1 MLARAAR
8 RPRAFGRALPRRVA
22 MLSVHTSPL
31 HQPGTGDAG
40 GMNVYI
46 VELAKRLAA
55 IDIEVEIF
63 TRATTGALPPAV
75 ELAPGVL
82 VRHVDAGPYEGL
94 AKEDLPAQLCAFTHG
109 VMQAWAGH
117 RPGHYDLV
125 HSHYWL
131 SGHVGWLAAERWGT
145 PLVHAMHTMAKVK
158 NAALA
163 VGDTPEP
170 AARVI
175 GETQIVRAADRLI
188 ANTDEEAGELIRHYE
203 SDPAKVAVVHPGVN
217 LDRFRP
223 APPQDLSYATN
234 AQVTPYGTAHGAT
247 RDTGHGAPRDT
258 RHEAPRDTK
267 SGPTTSGPTD
277 TPTGRTTTGRTPTG
291 RDRTAHDHPLHEG
304 PTHPT
309 PPHFDPAVIAAS
321 RAAARERLGLPQ
333 HALVPL
339 FAGRI
344 QPLKAP
350 DIVLRAVAHLLTEH
364 PSLRD
369 RVVLPI
375 VGGPSGSGLA
385 KPEGLHKLAAQLG
398 IADLV
403 RFRPPVGQEQLAD
416 WYRAASVLVMP
427 SYSESFGLVAIE
439 AQACGTPVVAA
450 AVGGLPVAVRDGVS
464 GFLIDGHDPA
474 HYARALR
481 RFAFD
486 PTLATRMGVDAARH
500 AHSFGW
506 DRAAAATADVYGAA
520 LHERR
525 GRLRSTHG

>member
-1 MLARAAR
+1 MSQYAPRQGSRSPLPKPRGGLLSRAAAR
-8 RPRAFGRALPRRVA
+8 RPRTFGRSVPRRIA

-46 VELAKRLAA
+46 VELARRLAA

-63 TRATTGALPPAV
+63 TRATTGALPPTV

-109 VMQAWAGH
+109 VMQVWAGH

-131 SGHVGWLAAERWGT
+131 SGHVGWLAAQRWGT

-163 VGDTPEP
+163 AGDTPEP

-188 ANTDEEAGELIRHYE
+188 ANTAEEAGELVRHYE
-203 SDPAKVAVVHPGVN
+203 SEPHKVAVVHPGVN

-223 APPQDLSYATN
+223 APPHQYLAASAPDVCRETSPET
-234 AQVTPYGTAHGAT
+234 TP
-247 RDTGHGAPRDT
+247 
-258 RHEAPRDTK
+258 EA
-267 SGPTTSGPTD
+267 
-277 TPTGRTTTGRTPTG
+277 
-291 RDRTAHDHPLHEG
+291 
-304 PTHPT
+304 
-309 PPHFDPAVIAAS
+309 VAAS

-350 DIVLRAVAHLLTEH
+350 DVVLRAVAHLLTEH

-369 RVVLPI
+369 RVVLPV

-385 KPEGLHKLAAQLG
+385 KPEGLQKLAARLG

-403 RFRPPVGQEQLAD
+403 QFRPPVGQERLAD

-427 SYSESFGLVAIE
+427 SYSESFGLVAAE
-439 AQACGTPVVAA
+439 AQACGTPVIAA

-464 GFLIDGHDPA
+464 GFLVDGHDPA
-474 HYARALR
+474 DYARMLH
-481 RFAFD
+481 RFVTAPD
-486 PTLATRMGVDAARH
+486 LATSMGASAARH
-500 AHSFGW
+500 AQSFGW
-506 DRAAAATADVYGAA
+506 DAAAAATADVYGAA

>member
-1 MLARAAR
+1 MSQYVSRLRGRPQSQFTGPARLR
-8 RPRAFGRALPRRVA
+8 LGGSRKPRRVA

-46 VELAKRLAA
+46 VELARKLASLN
-55 IDIEVEIF
+55 IEVEIF
-63 TRATTGALPPAV
+63 TRATTGTLPPAV

-94 AKEDLPAQLCAFTHG
+94 NKEDLPAQLCAFTHG

-117 RPGHYDLV
+117 RPGYYDLV

-131 SGHVGWLAAERWGT
+131 SGHVGWLAAERWGV

-163 VGDTPEP
+163 EGDTPEP

-188 ANTDEEAGELIRHYE
+188 ANTAEEAGELVRHYE
-203 SDPAKVAVVHPGVN
+203 AEPDRVAVVHPGVN

-223 APPQDLSYATN
+223 ASG
-234 AQVTPYGTAHGAT
+234 VTG
-247 RDTGHGAPRDT
+247 
-258 RHEAPRDTK
+258 
-267 SGPTTSGPTD
+267 SGVAD
-277 TPTGRTTTGRTPTG
+277 
-291 RDRTAHDHPLHEG
+291 E
-304 PTHPT
+304 
-309 PPHFDPAVIAAS
+309 
-321 RAAARERLGLPQ
+321 RAAARRRLDLPQ
-333 HALVPL
+333 DALIPL

-350 DIVLRAVAHLLTEH
+350 DILLRAVAVLLDQD
-364 PSLRD
+364 PSLRS
-369 RVVLPI
+369 RIVVPV

-385 KPEGLHKLAAQLG
+385 KPEGLQKLAARLG
-398 IADLV
+398 IADVV
-403 RFRPPVGQEQLAD
+403 RFRPPVGQDRLAD

-439 AQACGTPVVAA
+439 AEACGTPVIAA
-450 AVGGLPVAVRDGVS
+450 SVGGLPVAVKDGVS
-464 GFLIDGHDPA
+464 GFLIDGHDPVDYA
-474 HYARALR
+474 HALR
-481 RFAFD
+481 RFADD
-486 PTLATRMGVDAARH
+486 PSLTLRMGAAAARH
-500 AHSFGW
+500 AESFGW
-506 DRAAAATADVYGAA
+506 DTAAGATADVYTAA
-520 LHERR
+520 LQERR
-525 GRLRSTHG
+525 RRLRSLHG

>member
-1 MLARAAR
+1 MSQYVSR
-8 RPRAFGRALPRRVA
+8 RRSRSHGSFPGRSGLRLPGGTRRPRRVA

-46 VELAKRLAA
+46 VELAKKLASLN
-55 IDIEVEIF
+55 IEVEIF
-63 TRATTGALPPAV
+63 TRATTGTLPPAV

-94 AKEDLPAQLCAFTHG
+94 AKEELPAQLCAFTHG

-117 RPGHYDLV
+117 RPGYYDLV

-131 SGHVGWLAAERWGT
+131 SGHVGWLAAERWGV

-163 VGDTPEP
+163 AGDTPEP

-188 ANTDEEAGELIRHYE
+188 ANTAEEAGELVRHYE
-203 SDPAKVAVVHPGVN
+203 AGPDKVAVVHPGVN

-223 APPQDLSYATN
+223 VAP
-234 AQVTPYGTAHGAT
+234 
-247 RDTGHGAPRDT
+247 GAP
-258 RHEAPRDTK
+258 A
-267 SGPTTSGPTD
+267 SGPASDEDTS
-277 TPTGRTTTGRTPTG
+277 
-291 RDRTAHDHPLHEG
+291 
-304 PTHPT
+304 
-309 PPHFDPAVIAAS
+309 AS
-321 RAAARERLGLPQ
+321 RAAARARLDLPQ
-333 HALVPL
+333 DALIPL

-350 DIVLRAVAHLLTEH
+350 DILLRAVAVLLDED
-364 PSLRD
+364 PALRS
-369 RVVLPI
+369 RLVVPV

-385 KPEGLHKLAAQLG
+385 KPEGLQKLAARLG
-398 IADLV
+398 ITDVV

-439 AQACGTPVVAA
+439 AQASGTPVVAA
-450 AVGGLPVAVRDGVS
+450 SVGGLPVAVRDGVS

-474 HYARALR
+474 DYARALG
-481 RFAFD
+481 RFARD
-486 PTLATRMGVDAARH
+486 TSLAGRMGGAAARH
-500 AHSFGW
+500 ARSFGW
-506 DRAAAATADVYGAA
+506 DTAAAATAEVYTAA
-520 LHERR
+520 MQERR
-525 GRLRSTHG
+525 RHLRSPHG

>member
-1 MLARAAR
+1 MSQYVSRLGRRSPAAPSRLRLHR
-8 RPRAFGRALPRRVA
+8 RPRRVA

-46 VELAKRLAA
+46 VELAQRLAA
-55 IDIEVEIF
+55 INIEVEIF
-63 TRATTGALPPAV
+63 TRATTGGLPPAV

-131 SGHVGWLAAERWGT
+131 SGHVGWLAAERWGA

-163 VGDTPEP
+163 EGDTPEP

-188 ANTDEEAGELIRHYE
+188 ANTSEEADELIRHYDA
-203 SDPAKVAVVHPGVN
+203 DPGKVAVVHPGVN

-223 APPQDLSYATN
+223 AD
-234 AQVTPYGTAHGAT
+234 G
-247 RDTGHGAPRDT
+247 
-258 RHEAPRDTK
+258 
-267 SGPTTSGPTD
+267 
-277 TPTGRTTTGRTPTG
+277 
-291 RDRTAHDHPLHEG
+291 
-304 PTHPT
+304 
-309 PPHFDPAVIAAS
+309 
-321 RAAARERLGLPQ
+321 RAAARARLGLPQ
-333 HALVPL
+333 DALIPL

-350 DIVLRAVAHLLTEH
+350 DVLLRAVAVLLQER
-364 PSLRD
+364 PELRSKI
-369 RVVLPI
+369 VVPV

-385 KPEGLHKLAAQLG
+385 KPEGLQKLAARLG
-398 IADLV
+398 IADV
-403 RFRPPVGQEQLAD
+403 VWFRPPVGQDKLAD
-416 WYRAASVLVMP
+416 WFRAASVLVMP

-439 AQACGTPVVAA
+439 AQATGTPVLAA
-450 AVGGLPVAVRDGVS
+450 AVGGLPVAVRNKET
-464 GFLIDGHDPA
+464 GFLVPGHDPVD
-474 HYARALR
+474 YARVLRDFADNPAL
-481 RFAFD
+481 
-486 PTLATRMGVDAARH
+486 PGRMGEAAAWH
-500 AHSFGW
+500 AKSFGW
-506 DRAAAATADVYGAA
+506 NTAASATADVYTAA
-520 LHERR
+520 VHDHRR
-525 GRLRSTHG
+525 RVRSHHG